1 MAKRASA
8 SAATGAAPS
17 LDAKSL
23 PSRPRGKNTYE
34 VVLATAGEVL
44 AEVGFERLTT
54 NLVCERAGLTPPA
67 LYRYF
72 PNKYALISELAR
84 RLMEA
89 QDEAVFQWLDEG
101 GAGDGSLNEAVA
113 QNLRLQKR
121 LIEITRGQPGGLW
134 LLRAIR
140 AVPAFQEVRTT
151 SRNTVLERMF
161 EYLRR
166 AYPNVSDDHL
176 RTAMRLTEQMTYAAV
191 EMIIEDPSLDD
202 DKVAEEVS
210 WMVSLYYHQLPTRG
224 SGPTPSAA
232 R

>member
-101 GAGDGSLNEAVA
+101 GAGDGSLSEAVA

>member
-1 MAKRASA
+1 MAKRAPA
-8 SAATGAAPS
+8 SAATVTTPS

-34 VVLATAGEVL
+34 VVLATTGELL

-72 PNKYALISELAR
+72 PNKYALIYELAR

-89 QDEAVFQWLDEG
+89 QDEAVFAWMDQG
-101 GAGDGSLNEAVA
+101 GAAARTLEEAVE
-113 QNLRLQKR
+113 QNLILQKQV
-121 LIEITRGQPGGLW
+121 IAITRSQPGGLW
-134 LLRAIR
+134 ILRAIR
-140 AVPAFQEVRTT
+140 AVPMLQEVRTA
-151 SRNTVLERMF
+151 SRNKVLDRMF
-161 EYLRR
+161 DALRD
-166 AYPNVSDDHL
+166 AYPTVSDEHL
-176 RTAMRLTEQMTYAAV
+176 RTAMRLSEQMTYAAV

-210 WMVSLYYHQLPTRG
+210 WMVSLYYHQLAARG
-224 SGPTPSAA
+224 SRPRPPKG
-232 R
+232 

>member
-8 SAATGAAPS
+8 SAAAGAAPS

-72 PNKYALISELAR
+72 PNKYALVSELAR

-101 GAGDGSLNEAVA
+101 GAISSSLEEAVEK
-113 QNLRLQKR
+113 NLRLQKR
-121 LIEITRGQPGGLW
+121 QIEITRGQPGGAGWREYLVVSPAADGTTRIDDV
-134 LLRAIR
+134 LFATRRSDTLRAR
-140 AVPAFQEVRTT
+140 LA
-151 SRNTVLERMF
+151 
-161 EYLRR
+161 
-166 AYPNVSDDHL
+166 AY
-176 RTAMRLTEQMTYAAV
+176 A
-191 EMIIEDPSLDD
+191 
-202 DKVAEEVS
+202 
-210 WMVSLYYHQLPTRG
+210 G
-224 SGPTPSAA
+224 A

>member
-34 VVLATAGEVL
+34 VVLSTAGEVL

-121 LIEITRGQPGGLW
+121 LIEITRGRPGGLW

-166 AYPNVSDDHL
+166 AYPKVSDDHL

>member
-1 MAKRASA
+1 MAKRAPA
-8 SAATGAAPS
+8 SAAASAAPS

-34 VVLATAGEVL
+34 AVLATAGEVL

-72 PNKYALISELAR
+72 PNKYALVSELAR

-89 QDEAVFQWLDEG
+89 QDEAVFEWLDEG
-101 GAGDGSLNEAVA
+101 GAISTTLEEAVEK
-113 QNLRLQKR
+113 NLRLQKR
-121 LIEITRGQPGGLW
+121 QIEITRRQPGGLW
-134 LLRAIR
+134 ILRAIR
-140 AVPAFQEVRTT
+140 AVPAFQEVRTA
-151 SRNTVLERMF
+151 SRNKVLDRMYEF
-161 EYLRR
+161 LRR

-176 RTAMRLTEQMTYAAV
+176 RTAMRLSEQMTYAAV

-202 DKVAEEVS
+202 DRVAEEVS
-210 WMVSLYYHQLPTRG
+210 WMVSLYYQQLRKRAG
-224 SGPTPSAA
+224 TPSAG